1 MIVFHMP
8 WKIAEA
14 KQRLSELLR
23 QAADEPQEI
32 ANRERVVA
40 LVLGE
45 KDMRDFLEWREA
57 QRGESLAG
65 ALAEAQRICAE
76 DGYVLPLEPRRDRL
90 NAALQVNDVGR
101 HKRRQ

>member
-1 MIVFHMP
+1 MV

-23 QAADEPQEI
+23 HAADEPQEI

-45 KDMRDFLEWREA
+45 KDMRDFLQWREKH
-57 QRGESLAG
+57 RGESLAD
-65 ALAEAQRICAE
+65 ALLEVQRICAE
-76 DGYVLPLEPRRDRL
+76 DGYVLPLEPRRDRA
-90 NAALQVNDVGR
+90 NPVLQVNDVGR

>member
-1 MIVFHMP
+1 MV

-23 QAADEPQEI
+23 HAADEPQEI

-45 KDMRDFLEWREA
+45 KDMRDFLQWREK
-57 QRGESLAG
+57 QRGE
-65 ALAEAQRICAE
+65 ALADALLEVQRICAE
-76 DGYVLPLEPRRDRL
+76 DGYVLPLEPRRDRA
-90 NAALQVNDVGR
+90 NPVLQVNDVGR